1 MFAKSAPET
10 KTTATPP
17 ANKGKVPKIATVIGK
32 GTEVEGNINF
42 AGGLHVDGS
51 IIGNIEGEDDAN
63 ATLTVSELGK
73 VKGDI
78 RVPNVVLNG
87 EVEGNVYASQR
98 VELAPKANIHG
109 TVYYRF
115 LEMAMGAVVNG
126 QLIRSEEETRKLGY
140 ESKVKDD
147 AKKPGAP
154 SAGVPGA
161 KPQEPLVP
169 PSANKP

>member
-1 MFAKSAPET
+1 MKFSKAPET
-10 KTTATPP
+10 PP
-17 ANKGKVPKIATVIGK
+17 TSKPKVPKIATVVGK
-32 GTEVEGNINF
+32 GTEVEGNISF
-42 AGGLHVDGS
+42 AGGLHIDGN
-51 IIGNIEGEDDAN
+51 IIGNIEGGEDAS

-126 QLIRSEEETRKLGY
+126 QLIRSEEDARRLGY
-140 ESKVKDD
+140 DGNEGQKKPAD
-147 AKKPGAP
+147 AKPAADGKSP
-154 SAGVPGA
+154 
-161 KPQEPLVP
+161 EPLVP
-169 PSANKP
+169 PSAKQ